1 MKIALDIMGGDA
13 APLAT
18 LQGAVLAAEE
28 LPVTVAAVG
37 EPDCIT
43 RIAKENG
50 LDISKLEIVP
60 AASVITM
67 EDEALSVVRAKKD
80 SSMSVGLRYLAAG
93 EADAFVSAGN
103 TGALLAGAT
112 LLVRRIKGIERPGIA
127 TLLPFAC
134 PVLLLDSGANLE
146 ITPHNAVIF
155 GMMGGVY
162 MQNMYGL
169 DAARIGLLNN
179 GTEEHKGL
187 PFQQE
192 AYKAL
197 LDAPLSFVGN
207 VEPKSLP
214 FDVCDVLVTDGFSGN
229 ILLKTVEGTSKFVL
243 KAIKEMFYR
252 DAVGKLSGLMMKSR
266 MASLKKQFD
275 TSEHGG
281 APILG
286 MAKPVIKAH
295 GSSDAR
301 AIKNAV
307 RQAMQYVKAEIN
319 PKIEEQLP
327 RFAKKK
333 EEPNT

>member
-1 MKIALDIMGGDA
+1 M
-13 APLAT
+13 
-18 LQGAVLAAEE
+18 
-28 LPVTVAAVG
+28 
-37 EPDCIT
+37 
-43 RIAKENG
+43 
-50 LDISKLEIVP
+50 
-60 AASVITM
+60 
-67 EDEALSVVRAKKD
+67 
-80 SSMSVGLRYLAAG
+80 
-93 EADAFVSAGN
+93 
-103 TGALLAGAT
+103 
-112 LLVRRIKGIERPGIA
+112 
-127 TLLPFAC
+127 
-134 PVLLLDSGANLE
+134 
-146 ITPHNAVIF
+146 
-155 GMMGGVY
+155 
-162 MQNMYGL
+162 
-169 DAARIGLLNN
+169 
-179 GTEEHKGL
+179 
-187 PFQQE
+187 
-192 AYKAL
+192 
-197 LDAPLSFVGN
+197 DAPLSFVGN

-333 EEPNT
+333 EETNT